1 MDSVISV
8 WIAGPTFGTA
18 VVAQWILL
26 RLKYRSELGKQHG
39 QHVHHHQIMSRHME
53 QWKRQIGQLQHDL
66 AAARLQVK
74 QMSAGR
80 VVRPQ
85 GESWMVEA
93 LNQMLDKAAP
103 SRPSLPA
110 DGFAETQPS
119 PHVQQR
125 NDLLL
130 R

>member
-1 MDSVISV
+1 MDSLISV

-26 RLKYRSELGKQHG
+26 RLKYRSELAKQHAR
-39 QHVHHHQIMSRHME
+39 HVHHHQIMSRHME

-66 AAARLQVK
+66 SAARLQVK
-74 QMSAGR
+74 QLSAGR

-85 GESWMVEA
+85 GESWMAEA
-93 LNQMLDKAAP
+93 LNQMLDNAAP
-103 SRPSLPA
+103 SRPSLPP

-119 PHVQQR
+119 PHLQQC